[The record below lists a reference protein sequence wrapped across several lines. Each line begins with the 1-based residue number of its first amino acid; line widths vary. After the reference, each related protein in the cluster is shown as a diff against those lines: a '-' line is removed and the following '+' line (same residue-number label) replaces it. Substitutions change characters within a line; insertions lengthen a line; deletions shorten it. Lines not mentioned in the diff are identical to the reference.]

1 LYMMNFGTTK
11 ARAELAISAK
21 MQEDYK
27 TLNGTSSLS
36 PLELATNQRAFI
48 EVWQDE
54 KDAMDKSLEKLY
66 ENRKPANLNIP
77 KGFKAYQL
85 FTRMEQ
91 APNPNSRVTLD
102 SEKDALGMAR
112 ANLHW
117 ELTPMEKN
125 SLRNINTVIGQEVG
139 RVSMGRVKM
148 YDYLQNENDQ
158 TWPSF
163 TGGGWHHMGTTR
175 MSDDPKLGVVDPNCK
190 VHGIGNLFVAGSSCF
205 VTASAVNPTL
215 TLIALT
221 IRLSDHL
228 KQKVSNKIF

>member
-1 LYMMNFGTTK
+1 
-11 ARAELAISAK
+11 
-21 MQEDYK
+21 
-27 TLNGTSSLS
+27 
-36 PLELATNQRAFI
+36 
-48 EVWQDE
+48 
-54 KDAMDKSLEKLY
+54 
-66 ENRKPANLNIP
+66 
-77 KGFKAYQL
+77 
-85 FTRMEQ
+85 
-91 APNPNSRVTLD
+91 
-102 SEKDALGMAR
+102 
-112 ANLHW
+112 
-117 ELTPMEKN
+117 MEKN